1 MVLNSIKAKSGVIV
15 KNFLDWITT
24 IQGKHFK
31 SDGIYH
37 IHELILLCALDCS
50 MISFFHSSGAK
61 TFANLLTFHR
71 ALELE
76 KKSAILGIFMKI
88 GFVNCLDRPL

>member
-15 KNFLDWITT
+15 KILLNWIT

-61 TFANLLTFHR
+61 TFTNLLTFHR

-76 KKSAILGIFMKI
+76 KQCNTRNTYL
-88 GFVNCLDRPL
+88 

>member
-15 KNFLDWITT
+15 KILLNWIT

-76 KKSAILGIFMKI
+76 KQCNTRNIYE
-88 GFVNCLDRPL
+88 

>member
-15 KNFLDWITT
+15 KNFLNWIT